1 MDMKNFKIIDNDG
14 KYFIDNNGSTLRAVS
29 LGLTKD
35 EKGSLC
41 ELFVPEIFLNAVVR
55 LPVLDNDKL
64 PFFQEKSNRKIV
76 CLCGST
82 KFKADFERA
91 DREETAKGNIVLT
104 VAMFGHLEGLDMD
117 SEEKKT
123 FDAVHYDKIKL
134 ADEVLVINT
143 NNYIGES
150 TRKEIEYAQSLNK
163 PVRFFYIKET
173 TEPNLTSNNN
183 PVQNDKQTE
192 EKNRGF
198 SFEWHNLSK
207 DEITDVLFY
216 KAKEFYNTKENSM
229 PSSLVIDE
237 IAVDSFGDHYCND
250 ILYVWISLHRTVES
264 AVIALLDKEKYRRDK
279 LFGSMAACVEIS
291 KEDIL
296 RLRKI
301 NKPIPVEEQFDA
313 LGEE

>member
-14 KYFIDNNGSTLRAVS
+14 RYFTDNNGSTLKAVS

-41 ELFVPEIFLNAVVR
+41 ELFIPEIFLNAVAR

-64 PFFQEKSNRKIV
+64 PFFQEKSNRKTV

-82 KFKADFERA
+82 KFKADFARA
-91 DREETAKGNIVLT
+91 NREETAKGSIVLT

-143 NNYIGES
+143 DNYIGES
-150 TRKEIEYAQSLNK
+150 TGKEIEYAQSLNK
-163 PVRFFYIKET
+163 PVRLLHKDGII
-173 TEPNLTSNNN
+173 
-183 PVQNDKQTE
+183 E

-198 SFEWHNLSK
+198 SFERHNLSR
-207 DEITDVLFY
+207 DEIVDVLFY
-216 KAKEFYNTKENSM
+216 KAKEFYNTKEKSM
-229 PSSLVIDE
+229 PLSLVIDE

-250 ILYVWISLHRTVES
+250 ILYVWISLDRTVKS
-264 AVIALLDKEKYRRDK
+264 AAVALLDKEKYRRDK
-279 LFGSMAACVEIS
+279 IFDSMAACVEIS
-291 KEDIL
+291 KEDNL
-296 RLRKI
+296 RLRKVNHYASVTI
-301 NKPIPVEEQFDA
+301 IKGVKN
-313 LGEE
+313 GN

>member
-14 KYFIDNNGSTLRAVS
+14 KHFIDNNSNTLKAVS

-41 ELFVPEIFLNAVVR
+41 ELFIPEIFLNAVAR

-91 DREETAKGNIVLT
+91 NREETAKGNIVLT

-143 NNYIGES
+143 DNYIGES
-150 TRKEIEYAQSLNK
+150 TRKEIEYTQSLNK
-163 PVRFFYIKET
+163 PVRLLHKDGII
-173 TEPNLTSNNN
+173 
-183 PVQNDKQTE
+183 E
-192 EKNRGF
+192 EKNRDF
-198 SFEWHNLSK
+198 SFERHNLSK
-207 DEITDVLFY
+207 DEIVDVLFY
-216 KAKEFYNTKENSM
+216 KAKEFYNTKDNSM

-237 IAVDSFGDHYCND
+237 IAVDSFGDHYFND
-250 ILYVWISLHRTVES
+250 TLYVWISLQRTVKS
-264 AVIALLDKEKYRRDK
+264 AVIALLGEERYKRDK
-279 LFGSMAACVEIS
+279 LFDYKSACIEIS
-291 KEDIL
+291 KEDVL
-296 RLRKI
+296 RLKKVNEPTEGVNNYASVAI
-301 NKPIPVEEQFDA
+301 ID
-313 LGEE
+313 